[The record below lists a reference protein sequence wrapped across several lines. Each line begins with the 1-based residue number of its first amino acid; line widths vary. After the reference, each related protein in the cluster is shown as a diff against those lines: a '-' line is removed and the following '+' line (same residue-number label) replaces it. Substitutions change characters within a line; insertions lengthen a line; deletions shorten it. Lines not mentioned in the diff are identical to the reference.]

1 NGAIGNPNINHN
13 QDTVAHDCI
22 GFSWPANVVSLHP
35 GQSGQQ
41 AVIRFTVPETGYYS
55 MAGAFSTGDPLGNT
69 TATVLLNS
77 NTSHALGS
85 GPAQGNPGLPFA
97 SEGDLSEGD
106 TLDFVVDYN
115 GAWDYDTTFLALTI
129 TFVGPDSDLDGIIDP
144 EDNCPDEPN
153 KDQIDSDDDG
163 IGDECDV
170 AVILPSPEPTTRPNI
185 GAGLSGLFAKSN
197 APAQATP
204 VAVAP
209 ATSTTIRPPNTGDG
223 GLR

>member
-1 NGAIGNPNINHN
+1 
-13 QDTVAHDCI
+13 
-22 GFSWPANVVSLHP
+22 
-35 GQSGQQ
+35 
-41 AVIRFTVPETGYYS
+41 

-85 GPAQGNPGLPFA
+85 GPAQGNPGLPSA